1 MNVSEYV
8 FTLSSGQ
15 EVPVFIEIKRGLR
28 NMTLRPKTLPKLEIH
43 ISKPWTTSE
52 KSALRFLES
61 KQRWVESI
69 FNSAPQKQALK
80 PNDTIEFL
88 GRTVLLVHDSA
99 MRSNKYMNSDKTTLC
114 IGGDINMFESRVR
127 EFIKSE
133 FLATVKEIVHT
144 APREFW
150 PKHISL
156 RDTTS
161 RWGSCSTTGT
171 ISLSWRLAFAPYDV
185 MRYVVCHEM
194 AHRQHMD
201 HSTEFWKTVSKLY
214 GFGVER
220 AKRWLTQN
228 GGVLYKY
235 F

>member
-8 FTLSSGQ
+8 FTLPSGR
-15 EVPVFIEIKRGLR
+15 EVPVFIETKRGLR

-88 GRTVLLVHDSA
+88 GRTVLLVHDST

-133 FLATVKEIVHT
+133 FHIAGTFLHT
-144 APREFW
+144 
-150 PKHISL
+150 K
-156 RDTTS
+156 
-161 RWGSCSTTGT
+161 
-171 ISLSWRLAFAPYDV
+171 
-185 MRYVVCHEM
+185 
-194 AHRQHMD
+194 
-201 HSTEFWKTVSKLY
+201 
-214 GFGVER
+214 
-220 AKRWLTQN
+220 
-228 GGVLYKY
+228 
-235 F
+235 